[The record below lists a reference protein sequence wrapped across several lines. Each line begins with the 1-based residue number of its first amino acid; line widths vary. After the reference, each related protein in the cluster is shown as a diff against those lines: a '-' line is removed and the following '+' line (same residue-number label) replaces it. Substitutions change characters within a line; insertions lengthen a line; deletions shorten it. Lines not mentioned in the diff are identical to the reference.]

1 MDALGKL
8 PIQRRIIDTGPITPA
23 DERVQ
28 PLIAPQERGAPAARA
43 GDEPDGVGTPRE
55 ALDRYTFTIG
65 ALIQLNAAIAPGT
78 DNQRLLDGIDAWIA
92 LLRATDFV
100 DLQRGLLYKVFAQRG
115 FFGGAE
121 HGRLVALNAAE
132 DIEMAQFASFATP
145 TQRQRLRQE
154 VSRAD
159 VDRAETFK
167 RRALLQERLHRID
180 VDPRVWYASATVKLD
195 RLHRVERRVG
205 ADIIVTSATLEADAE
220 RRALLYGMLLAATVV
235 LAIGWSLVTA
245 RSLIVPLGKLK
256 DAADE
261 VAQHTLPD
269 VVRRL
274 QDGEAVD
281 LATEAA
287 GPIRVG
293 STDEIGQLAE
303 AFNSMHRVA
312 VQLAGKEAAL
322 RRSIGD
328 MFRNLVRRSQSLID
342 RQLEV
347 IGMLPYATTA
357 ELPARVL
364 ELDQLATRMR
374 RNAENLIVLS
384 GAEPA
389 RRWRGTVGIGRVVG
403 AAVEEVKEAARVEVL
418 PLQDVPIAGH
428 AAAGVTHLLAELI
441 DNALR
446 FSPPQT
452 AALVAGQSLPAG
464 YLIEIEDR
472 GIGMSDQ
479 QLARANERLVSPPV
493 VDLARG
499 RMLGLFVVGQ
509 LAARYGIRVRL
520 RRSRY
525 AGVTALVLLPAGRV
539 VLPDRSA
546 ATGGRPG
553 QGDLAAA
560 KGARPT

>member
-1 MDALGKL
+1 
-8 PIQRRIIDTGPITPA
+8 
-23 DERVQ
+23 
-28 PLIAPQERGAPAARA
+28 
-43 GDEPDGVGTPRE
+43 
-55 ALDRYTFTIG
+55 
-65 ALIQLNAAIAPGT
+65 
-78 DNQRLLDGIDAWIA
+78 
-92 LLRATDFV
+92 
-100 DLQRGLLYKVFAQRG
+100 
-115 FFGGAE
+115 
-121 HGRLVALNAAE
+121 
-132 DIEMAQFASFATP
+132 
-145 TQRQRLRQE
+145 
-154 VSRAD
+154 
-159 VDRAETFK
+159 
-167 RRALLQERLHRID
+167 
-180 VDPRVWYASATVKLD
+180 
-195 RLHRVERRVG
+195 
-205 ADIIVTSATLEADAE
+205 
-220 RRALLYGMLLAATVV
+220 
-235 LAIGWSLVTA
+235 
-245 RSLIVPLGKLK
+245 
-256 DAADE
+256 
-261 VAQHTLPD
+261 
-269 VVRRL
+269 
-274 QDGEAVD
+274 
-281 LATEAA
+281 
-287 GPIRVG
+287 
-293 STDEIGQLAE
+293 
-303 AFNSMHRVA
+303 

-347 IGMLPYATTA
+347 IGTLLDATTA

-389 RRWRGTVGIGRVVG
+389 RRWRGSVGVGRVVG
-403 AAVEEVKEAARVEVL
+403 AAVEEVKEATRVEVL
-418 PLQDVPIAGH
+418 PLQDVLIAGH
-428 AAAGVTHLLAELI
+428 AAASVTHLLVELI

-446 FSPPQT
+446 FSPPET

-509 LAARYGIRVRL
+509 LAARHGIRVRL

-539 VLPDRSA
+539 VQPDPLA